1 MEVDWV
7 IEGREVSKQRWRKTA
22 AAAQTQ
28 PAPPPTP
35 LPLPPPPPPNSSSH
49 IFTLIIHSVFPCT
62 AVSWDLPIVLV
73 LRNLRDRE
81 ESSHLT
87 SHLSPGPSVF
97 MGWRKAVLPCA
108 SSIQPGEQGNVAGF
122 ILQSDLQAECVA
134 VSILFFLYVDDC

>member
-1 MEVDWV
+1 ME
-7 IEGREVSKQRWRKTA
+7 ENCSSSTNP
-22 AAAQTQ
+22 TC
-28 PAPPPTP
+28 PTPPP
-35 LPLPPPPPPNSSSH
+35 LLPPFPPPNSSSH

-97 MGWRKAVLPCA
+97 MLWREKKAVLPSA

-122 ILQSDLQAECVA
+122 ILQSDLQAECVS
-134 VSILFFLYVDDC
+134 VSTLFFLDGDDC